1 MLSFVPGLIKWNH
14 MQGKQF
20 REPFIQ
26 TSAFTDHFIFPVSK
40 TNNVLYLCLSNY
52 IFKRFL

>member
-52 IFKRFL
+52 VFKRFL